1 MKPAYGA
8 ISVALAAAALFGAAT
23 PLAKALLGAV
33 SPFMLAGLF
42 YLGSGVGL
50 GLCIA
55 WRWAAPGRSRAR
67 LGLRISRREWP
78 WLFGAIAAGG
88 VAGPALLM
96 LGLAST
102 PAATSSLLLNLEGVL
117 TAVIAW
123 VVFRE
128 NVDLQVFLGMV
139 AIVAAGVLLSWHPGG
154 AGVPVGAL
162 LIVGACLCWAVD
174 NNLTR
179 KVSANDAMLIACLKG
194 LVAAPVNLGIA
205 LAAGAALPS
214 PGTLA
219 AAMATGFAGY
229 GVSLVLFVVA
239 LRHLGTART
248 GAYFSVAPL
257 FGVLLSLAIWPT
269 LPDLTFCAAALL
281 MALGIWLHVRE
292 RHVHEHTHEL
302 LEHSHRHRHDA
313 HHQHEHDFPYSGD
326 EPHTHPHVHLPIS
339 HSHAHFPD
347 IHHRHR
353 H

>member
-1 MKPAYGA
+1 MNSRLSAVF
-8 ISVALAAAALFGAAT
+8 VALAAAALFGAAT
-23 PLAKALLGAV
+23 PIAKALLGSM
-33 SPFMLAGLF
+33 SPFMVAGLF

-50 GLCIA
+50 GMGIVAL
-55 WRWAAPGRSRAR
+55 RLRRADAR
-67 LGLRISRREWP
+67 ASASHRIQKAELP
-78 WLFGAIAAGG
+78 WLMGAIVTGG

-102 PAATSSLLLNLEGVL
+102 SAATSSLLLNLESVL

-139 AIVAAGVLLSWHPGG
+139 AIVAGGMLLSWHPGQV
-154 AGVPVGAL
+154 AVPVGAL
-162 LIVGACLCWAVD
+162 LIVGACLCWAID

-179 KVSANDAMLIACLKG
+179 KVSANDAMVIACLKG
-194 LVAAPVNLGIA
+194 LIAGPVNLAIA
-205 LAAGAALPS
+205 FATGAALPAV
-214 PGTLA
+214 GIVG
-219 AAMATGFAGY
+219 AAMLTGLAGY

-257 FGVLLSLAIWPT
+257 FGVALSLVLWPE
-269 LPDLTFCAAALL
+269 LPSVSFWLAAAL
-281 MALGIWLHVRE
+281 MALGVWLHVRE
-292 RHVHEHTHEL
+292 RHEHEHNHDF
-302 LEHSHRHRHDA
+302 LEHTHRHRHDE
-313 HHQHEHDFPYSGD
+313 HHRHEHDFPYAGD
-326 EPHTHPHVHLPIS
+326 EPHTHPHVHLPIT

-347 IHHRHR
+347 IHHRHQ

>member
-1 MKPAYGA
+1 
-8 ISVALAAAALFGAAT
+8 
-23 PLAKALLGAV
+23 
-33 SPFMLAGLF
+33 
-42 YLGSGVGL
+42 
-50 GLCIA
+50 
-55 WRWAAPGRSRAR
+55 
-67 LGLRISRREWP
+67 
-78 WLFGAIAAGG
+78 
-88 VAGPALLM
+88 M

-117 TAVIAW
+117 TAAIAW

-139 AIVAAGVLLSWHPGG
+139 AIVAAGAS
-154 AGVPVGAL
+154 
-162 LIVGACLCWAVD
+162 
-174 NNLTR
+174 
-179 KVSANDAMLIACLKG
+179 
-194 LVAAPVNLGIA
+194 
-205 LAAGAALPS
+205 LPS
-214 PGTLA
+214 PGTMA

-269 LPDLTFCAAALL
+269 LPDLTFCAAVLL

-313 HHQHEHDFPYSGD
+313 HHQHDHDFPYSGD